1 MCIEIRALQ
10 KIDKKMFLKFLYCMN
25 LNVHLKFEGTR
36 AYAPNGIHFAIAGF
50 LVNYHKVLSPNISI
64 QGNPQFPLRN

>member
-1 MCIEIRALQ
+1 
-10 KIDKKMFLKFLYCMN
+10 MN

-64 QGNPQFPLRN
+64 QGNPQFPL